1 MFTPKVMRRIRS
13 VVVGLLAGL
22 LVVFVYVA
30 FLVRTTEQPTD
41 PDVAPPPLLAPAFT
55 LVDQHGQSF
64 TNEHLQGKVW
74 IADLT
79 NAACP
84 DGCTTLSGNMA
95 LLRDRLHAQ
104 GLLGT
109 HVMLVSFSA
118 HPLADTPESL
128 RKLAETY
135 DADPDHWRFL
145 TGEPDYLDEYIGANF
160 FLPIDVLPPEQ
171 FDTASSPSYAIVRSN
186 RFVLVDRD
194 GQVRNYYGGDRMH
207 IDREMEFLLEEVR
220 DLLLE
225 G

>member
-13 VVVGLLAGL
+13 IVVGLLAGL
-22 LVVFVYVA
+22 LVVFIYVA
-30 FLVRTTEQPTD
+30 FLVRTTEEPTV
-41 PDVAPPPLLAPAFT
+41 PDVAPPPLLAPAFE
-55 LVDQHGQSF
+55 LVDQHEQPF
-64 TNEHLQGKVW
+64 TNADLRGKVW

-84 DGCTTLSGNMA
+84 DGCSTLSGNMA

-118 HPLADTPESL
+118 HPLADTPEAL

-135 DADPDHWRFL
+135 DAEPDHWRFL
-145 TGEPDYLDEYIGANF
+145 TGEPDYLDDYVGANF
-160 FLPIDVLPPEQ
+160 FLPVDVLPPEQ
-171 FDTASSPSYAIVRSN
+171 FDTASPPSYAIVRSN
-186 RFVLVDRD
+186 RFVLVAGD

-207 IDREMEFLLEEVR
+207 IDREMELLLEEVK